1 MIRPT
6 GTDPR
11 IFGIDPHGAHAPPTT
26 GKKIHLRRFSGQPC
40 RRAETRERMFPRMT
54 QDVYRVPVCH
64 HPLRAAVRVPGSK
77 SITNRALPMAALAL
91 GESHLSGALFSDDS
105 RYFIDCLRRLGYTI
119 ETDEQQAAVTVQ
131 GAGVRPLVH
140 PGGLDLFVGNSG
152 TTARFVTALVSLGQ
166 GRYRVDGV
174 KRMRERP
181 MAAMVEALT
190 QMGVDACDEM
200 GTGCPPLV
208 VEASGLGG
216 GEVVVGGKDSS
227 QFVSGLLIAAPYARS
242 PVQLE
247 VRGELVSKPYVD
259 MTVAM
264 MRQFGAHVDASGQRY
279 TVYTKPYQA
288 RDYEIEP
295 DASGASYFLA
305 AAAVCGGTV
314 EIAGL
319 SDHSLQGDAGFAQV
333 LERMGC
339 SVRYR
344 HGTISLTGPTDGL
357 CGIDVD
363 LFAMSD
369 MTPTLAAI
377 APLAKEPVIIRNV
390 ANIRLKET
398 DRIRACVTE
407 LRRFGVSVSEFADG
421 LRIEPCASLQSGVSV
436 HTYDDHRIAMAF
448 SILGLRTPG
457 TLIENPGCTAK
468 TYPDFFRDLEQ
479 AIRK

>member
-1 MIRPT
+1 
-6 GTDPR
+6 
-11 IFGIDPHGAHAPPTT
+11 
-26 GKKIHLRRFSGQPC
+26 
-40 RRAETRERMFPRMT
+40 MT
-54 QDVYRVPVCH
+54 QNAYHVPVCNR
-64 HPLRAAVRVPGSK
+64 PLRAVVRVPGSK

-105 RYFIDCLRRLGYTI
+105 RYFIDCLRRLGYTV
-119 ETDEQQAAVTVQ
+119 ETDEQRAAVTVH
-131 GAGVRPLVH
+131 GAGARPLVH

-152 TTARFVTALVSLGQ
+152 TTARFMTAFVSLGQ

-174 KRMRERP
+174 SRMRERP
-181 MAAMVEALT
+181 MAAMVTALSH
-190 QMGVDACDEM
+190 MGVDARDEM

-208 VEASGLGG
+208 VEASGLAG
-216 GEVVVGGKDSS
+216 GEVVISGKDSS

-242 PVQLE
+242 AVQLE
-247 VRGELVSKPYVD
+247 VQAELVSKPYVD

-279 TVYTKPYQA
+279 TVYTEPYQA

-314 EIAGL
+314 KIVGL

-339 SVRYR
+339 RIRYNT
-344 HGTISLTGPTDGL
+344 GEMELTGPSEGL
-357 CGIDVD
+357 RGIDVD
-363 LFAMSD
+363 LFTMSD
-369 MTPTLAAI
+369 MAPTLAAI
-377 APLAKEPVIIRNV
+377 APLAKEPVTIRNV

-407 LRRFGVSVSEFADG
+407 LRRFGVIVNEFEDG

-448 SILGLRTPG
+448 SILGLRVPG
-457 TLIENPGCTAK
+457 TIIEDPGCTAK
-468 TYPDFFRDLEQ
+468 TYPDFFGNLEQ
-479 AIRK
+479 AIRN